1 MPSHSSTSAP
11 NPFGTRGT
19 IRLGGTSAT
28 VYRLPELA
36 RQGVADL
43 DRLPFSIRVLLENAL
58 RHAGRGVVS
67 EQHVRS
73 LAAWRPGAHDRGEVP
88 FMPARV
94 VLQDFTGVPCVVDLA
109 AMRDAMA
116 RMRGDPDRIN
126 PVVPCDLVIDH
137 SVQVDYFGSDR
148 AYQLNVELEMDRN
161 RERYQLLKFA
171 QRAFRNFRVVPPGT
185 GIVHQVNLEYLAPVV
200 QLREQYGELMAYP
213 DTLVGTDSHTTM
225 INGLGVL
232 GWGVGGIEAEAV
244 MLGQPYFMLVPEVIG
259 MKLTGELP
267 LGTTATDLVLTATQM
282 LRKKGVVDKFVEFYG
297 PGLSSLSLA
306 DRATIAN
313 MSPEYGATM
322 GFFPVD
328 AETLRYLE
336 RTGRGR
342 EVVERVE
349 RYCRDQGLFRT
360 DATPDPEFSST
371 LELDLSTIVPSLAGP
386 KRPQD
391 RVPLSELK
399 RNFVV
404 NLPALMS
411 PAVPAARR
419 ELAQSAYS
427 RWVGEGG
434 ASVTLGE
441 HGAEAHTA
449 VVDLDAPP
457 RVEGV
462 LEGAP
467 VALHDGAVV
476 IAAITSCTNTSN
488 PSVMIGAGL
497 LAKKAVERGLTT
509 RPWVKSS
516 LAPGSRVV
524 TDYLEGSGLLPYL
537 ERLRFNVVGY
547 GCTTCIGNSGP
558 LPEVIGQMIDEHALV
573 TAAVLSGNRN
583 FEARVHP
590 QVRANYLASPM
601 LVVAFALA
609 GRVDMDLTREPLGT
623 GSDGRPVFL
632 RDIWPSPEELSR
644 TMAASLKPELFE
656 RRYGSVF
663 EGDETWRQLE
673 VPGGS
678 RYAWDAGS
686 TYVQE
691 PPFFRDLPPEP
702 PALRD
707 IAGARV
713 LAVLGDS
720 VTTDHI
726 SPAGSIPKNG
736 PAARYL
742 REHGVEQVDWNTFG
756 SRRGNHEVMMRGT
769 FGNVRISNALV
780 PGKEG
785 NWTLHFPTGE
795 VISIYDAAMRYQQE
809 GTPLVILTGKEY
821 GTGSSRDWAAKG
833 TTLLGVRAVIAES
846 YERIHRSNL
855 VGMGVLPLA
864 YESGA
869 DRQSLGLTGTEVFDI
884 TGIAQ
889 GLTPGGRVTVTA
901 CDAAGKQTVFQAVV
915 RLNSAVE
922 LEYYRHGGI
931 LQRVLRQFLAEG
943 LG

>member
-1 MPSHSSTSAP
+1 MPSSP
-11 NPFGTRGT
+11 QNPFGTRGT
-19 IRLGGTSAT
+19 LKLDGADAT
-28 VYRLPELA
+28 VFRLPELA
-36 RQGVADL
+36 RQGLAEL
-43 DRLPFSIRVLLENAL
+43 DRLPFSIRILLENTL
-58 RHAGRGVVS
+58 RHAGRGIVG
-67 EQHVRS
+67 EDHVRE
-73 LAAWRPGAHDRGEVP
+73 LAGWRGTAAGRGEVP

-137 SVQVDYFGSDR
+137 SVQVDFFGSER
-148 AYQLNVELEMDRN
+148 AYQLNVELEMERN

-200 QLREQYGELMAYP
+200 QLREQFGALTAYP

-225 INGLGVL
+225 INGLGVM

-267 LGTTATDLVLTATQM
+267 LGTTATDLVLTVTQM

-313 MSPEYGATM
+313 MAPEYGATM

-336 RTGRGR
+336 RTGRGK
-342 EVVERVE
+342 EIVDRVE
-349 RYCRDQGLFRT
+349 RYSKEQGLFRT
-360 DATPDPEFSST
+360 DASPDPEFTGT
-371 LELDLSTIVPSLAGP
+371 LELDLRTVVPSLAGP

-391 RVPLSELK
+391 RVPLAELK

-404 NLPALMS
+404 NLPSLMS
-411 PAVPAARR
+411 PSVPAARR

-427 RWVGEGG
+427 RWMGEGG
-434 ASVTLGE
+434 ANVTIGD
-441 HGAEAHTA
+441 HGSQAHTA

-457 RVEGV
+457 RVEGS
-462 LEGAP
+462 LEGEAIS
-467 VALHDGAVV
+467 LHDGAVV

-497 LAKKAVERGLTT
+497 LARKAVERGLTT
-509 RPWVKSS
+509 KPWVKTS

-537 ERLRFNVVGY
+537 QQLRFNVVGY

-590 QVRANYLASPM
+590 QVRANYLASPVM
-601 LVVAFALA
+601 VVAFALA
-609 GRVDMDLTREPLGT
+609 GRVDIDLTSEPLGT
-623 GSDGRPVFL
+623 GKDGKPVFL
-632 RDIWPSPEELSR
+632 KDIWPTPEEVARAMS
-644 TMAASLKPELFE
+644 ASLKPALFE
-656 RRYGSVF
+656 RRYGAVF
-663 EGDETWRQLE
+663 EGDETWRALK

-678 RYAWDAGS
+678 RYAWDAAS

-691 PPFFRDLPPEP
+691 PPFFRDLPAEP

-707 IAGARV
+707 IEGARV

-742 REHGVEQVDWNTFG
+742 KEHGVEQVDWNTFG

-769 FGNVRISNALV
+769 FGNVRISNALL

-795 VISIYDAAMRYQQE
+795 VISIYDAAMRYQE
-809 GTPLVILTGKEY
+809 AGTPTIILTGKEY

-833 TTLLGVRAVIAES
+833 PSLLGVRAVIAES

-864 YESGA
+864 YEPGT
-869 DRQSLGLTGTEVFDI
+869 DRKSLGLTGMETYRI

-889 GLTPGGRVTVTA
+889 GLTPGGRVTVVA
-901 CDAAGKQTVFQAVV
+901 RDESGKETKFQAVV

-931 LQRVLRQFLAEG
+931 LQRVLRQFLREG
-943 LG
+943 LA